1 MSSRH
6 LKHVSWIL
14 NISGD
19 RVASSI
25 DAGYLWV
32 NTYGGIIPET
42 PYGGFKQSGVGKE
55 LGSEGLE
62 EYIRTKNISIFT
74 GSSLPSWYGKK

>member
-1 MSSRH
+1 MLLIKNEKNFYREFFPVQFH
-6 LKHVSWIL
+6 L
-14 NISGD
+14 
-19 RVASSI
+19 
-25 DAGYLWV
+25 
-32 NTYGGIIPET
+32 PET